1 MSQDTPRWR
10 RAIARLVDAS
20 VKERLVISV
29 AALVLAVAVGFV
41 IVTLAGLAASC
52 TTHPTIF
59 GVRTP
64 SCYDP
69 FAVYSELFLGAIGHP
84 EQVLFGT
91 GTWTP
96 LDFRVASLL
105 RSTTLLVFT
114 GLAVAVSFRAGMF
127 NIGVQGQ
134 LLLGA
139 LAAALATVYAAPLVP
154 GGVVGTL
161 VLVPVG
167 IVAGALAGGVWG
179 AIPGALKAYADANE
193 VITTIM
199 LNFVAANLA
208 YVAVSTWFTPPDS
221 SLVQT
226 ATIPAAAR
234 IPNVPFGFQPR
245 DNFSL
250 LGLLFAVALVVG
262 VAYLLARTSFGYDL
276 RTSGSQPEAAAYGGV
291 KEKRTMVTSM
301 GISGA
306 LGGISGAMLVLMVQ
320 GRWLSNLPQLGF
332 DGITVS
338 ILAGNNPLGVGFAA
352 LLFGVLK
359 SGSAAIGFGTNVPPA
374 LVDVLRGLI
383 ILFVAMPEFFRL
395 LGGRLGVGGDV
406 DA

>member
-1 MSQDTPRWR
+1 MSDDRTRWR
-10 RAIARLVDAS
+10 RALSRLVDAS
-20 VKERLVISV
+20 ATERLLISV

-41 IVTLAGLAASC
+41 IVVLAGLAATCASKA
-52 TTHPTIF
+52 TIF
-59 GVRTP
+59 GVATP
-64 SCYDP
+64 LCYNP
-69 FAVYSELFLGAIGHP
+69 FAVYHELFLGAIGHP
-84 EQVLFGT
+84 LAGN
-91 GTWTP
+91 WTP
-96 LDFRVASLL
+96 LHFRMAVTLQQ
-105 RSTTLLVFT
+105 TTLLVFT

-134 LLLGA
+134 MVLGA
-139 LAAALATVYAAPLVP
+139 LATALATIYVGGLVP

-167 IVAGALAGGVWG
+167 LVAGAVAGGLWG
-179 AIPGALKAYADANE
+179 ALPGALKAYADANE

-208 YVAVSTWFTPPDS
+208 YVVVASWFTPADS

-226 ATIPAAAR
+226 ANIPTAAY
-234 IPNVPFGFQPR
+234 IPTVPFAFQPR
-245 DNFSL
+245 DSFSL

-262 VAYLLARTSFGYDL
+262 VAYLLARTVFGYDL
-276 RTSGSQPEAAAYGGV
+276 RASGEQPEAAAYGGV
-291 KEKRTMVTSM
+291 SEKQTMVASM
-301 GISGA
+301 GLSGA
-306 LGGISGAMLVLMVQ
+306 LGGIGGAVLVMMVQ
-320 GRWLSNLPQLGF
+320 GRWLANLPQLGF

-359 SGSAAIGFGTNVPPA
+359 SGSAAIGFGTDVPPS
-374 LVDVLRGLI
+374 LVDVLRGLV
-383 ILFVAMPEFFRL
+383 ILFVAMPEFFRMVGSHL
-395 LGGRLGVGGDV
+395 DVGGDV

>member
-1 MSQDTPRWR
+1 MSEDAPRWR
-10 RAIARLVDAS
+10 SALARLVDAS

-41 IVTLAGLAASC
+41 IVVLAGLAASC
-52 TTHPTIF
+52 TQKVAIL
-59 GVRTP
+59 GVQTP

-84 EQVLFGT
+84 ERVLLGT
-91 GTWTP
+91 GTWSP
-96 LDFRVASLL
+96 FDFRVASMLQ
-105 RSTTLLVFT
+105 STTLLVFT
-114 GLAVAVSFRAGMF
+114 GLAVAVSFRAGLF

-134 LLLGA
+134 MVLGA
-139 LAAALATVYAAPLVP
+139 LGAALATIYVGEVVP
-154 GGVVGTL
+154 GGLLGTV

-167 IVAGALAGGVWG
+167 IAAGALAGGLWG
-179 AIPGALKAYADANE
+179 ALPGALKAYADANE

-208 YVAVSTWFTPPDS
+208 YVVVSTWFTPADS

-226 ATIPAAAR
+226 ADIPAAAQ
-234 IPNVPFGFQPR
+234 IPNVPFGFDPR
-245 DNFSL
+245 NNFSL
-250 LGLLFAVALVVG
+250 LGLLLAVALVVA
-262 VAYLLARTSFGYDL
+262 VAYLLARTAFGYDL
-276 RTSGSQPEAAAYGGV
+276 RTSGEQPEAAAYGGV
-291 KEKRTMVTSM
+291 NEKRTIVASM

-306 LGGISGAMLVLMVQ
+306 LGGVAGAVLVMMVQ
-320 GRWLSNLPQLGF
+320 GRWLANLPQLGF

-359 SGSAAIGFGTNVPPA
+359 SGSAAIGFGTDVPPA

-383 ILFVAMPEFFRL
+383 ILFVAMPEFFRM
-395 LGGRLGVGGDV
+395 LGSHLGVGGDV